1 MGLVYNVI
9 SSYPSGKRCSFQ
21 RRLHR
26 RHQPSTTVYPNYSHN
41 DAWATSALQ
50 DILPKETIGCATMN
64 IKLVLSAAFAVVAYF
79 LGIIADANH
88 NTDSVIYPAACFS
101 KIFLFLAAIP
111 LANSAGKS
119 IRKQLGTTGI
129 PGLRLTSWILYGVA
143 IVHFAFFFMWPTI
156 ASGNAQLPDG
166 QITVDATIFLM
177 ASMFMIA
184 DAWNSSKSK
193 V

>member
-1 MGLVYNVI
+1 
-9 SSYPSGKRCSFQ
+9 
-21 RRLHR
+21 
-26 RHQPSTTVYPNYSHN
+26 
-41 DAWATSALQ
+41 
-50 DILPKETIGCATMN
+50 MN
-64 IKLVLSAAFAVVAYF
+64 IKLVLSAAIAVAAYF

-88 NTDSVIYPAACFS
+88 NTDSLIYPAACFS
-101 KIFLFLAAIP
+101 KIFLFLSAIP

-129 PGLRLTSWILYGVA
+129 PGLRFTSWILYGVA

-184 DAWNSSKSK
+184 DAWNSQKNK
-193 V
+193 NGV

>member
-1 MGLVYNVI
+1 
-9 SSYPSGKRCSFQ
+9 
-21 RRLHR
+21 
-26 RHQPSTTVYPNYSHN
+26 
-41 DAWATSALQ
+41 
-50 DILPKETIGCATMN
+50 MN
-64 IKLVLSAAFAVVAYF
+64 IKLVLSVAFAAVAYF
-79 LGIIADANH
+79 LGVVADANH
-88 NTDSVIYPAACFS
+88 NTDSVIYPITCFS

-119 IRKQLGTTGI
+119 IRKEIGTTGI
-129 PGLRLTSWILYGVA
+129 PGLRFTSWILYGVA

-184 DAWNSSKSK
+184 DARNSSKNKAGS
-193 V
+193 

>member
-1 MGLVYNVI
+1 
-9 SSYPSGKRCSFQ
+9 
-21 RRLHR
+21 
-26 RHQPSTTVYPNYSHN
+26 
-41 DAWATSALQ
+41 
-50 DILPKETIGCATMN
+50 MN
-64 IKLVLSAAFAVVAYF
+64 IKLVLSAAFAFVAYF
-79 LGIIADANH
+79 LGIVADANH
-88 NTDSVIYPAACFS
+88 NTDSVIYPIACFS

-129 PGLRLTSWILYGVA
+129 PGLRFTSWILYGVA

-184 DAWNSSKSK
+184 DAWNSYKSK

>member
-1 MGLVYNVI
+1 
-9 SSYPSGKRCSFQ
+9 
-21 RRLHR
+21 
-26 RHQPSTTVYPNYSHN
+26 
-41 DAWATSALQ
+41 
-50 DILPKETIGCATMN
+50 MN

-79 LGIIADANH
+79 LGIVADANH
-88 NTDSVIYPAACFS
+88 NTDSVVYPVACFS

-129 PGLRLTSWILYGVA
+129 PGLRFTSWILYGVA

-166 QITVDATIFLM
+166 TDNGGCYDLSYGIDVYDCRRLEF
-177 ASMFMIA
+177 
-184 DAWNSSKSK
+184 

>member
-1 MGLVYNVI
+1 
-9 SSYPSGKRCSFQ
+9 
-21 RRLHR
+21 
-26 RHQPSTTVYPNYSHN
+26 
-41 DAWATSALQ
+41 
-50 DILPKETIGCATMN
+50 MN
-64 IKLVLSAAFAVVAYF
+64 IKLVLSVAFAVVAYF

-88 NTDSVIYPAACFS
+88 NTDSVIYPVACFS

-111 LANSAGKS
+111 IANSAGKS
-119 IRKQLGTTGI
+119 IRKQLGTTGL
-129 PGLRLTSWILYGVA
+129 PGLRFTSWILYGVA

-184 DAWNSSKSK
+184 DAWNSYKSK
-193 V
+193 TGA

>member
-1 MGLVYNVI
+1 
-9 SSYPSGKRCSFQ
+9 
-21 RRLHR
+21 
-26 RHQPSTTVYPNYSHN
+26 
-41 DAWATSALQ
+41 
-50 DILPKETIGCATMN
+50 MN

-79 LGIIADANH
+79 LGIVADANH
-88 NTDSVIYPAACFS
+88 NTDSVVYPVACFS

-129 PGLRLTSWILYGVA
+129 PGLRFTSWILYGVA

-184 DAWNSSKSK
+184 DASNSYKSK

>member
-1 MGLVYNVI
+1 
-9 SSYPSGKRCSFQ
+9 
-21 RRLHR
+21 
-26 RHQPSTTVYPNYSHN
+26 
-41 DAWATSALQ
+41 
-50 DILPKETIGCATMN
+50 
-64 IKLVLSAAFAVVAYF
+64 
-79 LGIIADANH
+79 
-88 NTDSVIYPAACFS
+88 
-101 KIFLFLAAIP
+101 LAAIP

-129 PGLRLTSWILYGVA
+129 PGLKFTSWILYGVA

-166 QITVDATIFLM
+166 QITVDAAIFLM

-184 DAWNSSKSK
+184 DAWNSYKSK

>member
-1 MGLVYNVI
+1 
-9 SSYPSGKRCSFQ
+9 
-21 RRLHR
+21 
-26 RHQPSTTVYPNYSHN
+26 
-41 DAWATSALQ
+41 
-50 DILPKETIGCATMN
+50 MN

-79 LGIIADANH
+79 LCIIADANH

-101 KIFLFLAAIP
+101 KIFLFLTAVP
-111 LANSAGKS
+111 LANSAAKS
-119 IRKQLGTTGI
+119 IRKEFGTTGI
-129 PGLRLTSWILYGVA
+129 PGLRFTSWILYGVA

-184 DAWNSSKSK
+184 DAWNSYKSK

>member
-1 MGLVYNVI
+1 
-9 SSYPSGKRCSFQ
+9 
-21 RRLHR
+21 
-26 RHQPSTTVYPNYSHN
+26 
-41 DAWATSALQ
+41 
-50 DILPKETIGCATMN
+50 MN

-88 NTDSVIYPAACFS
+88 NTDSVIFPVACFS
-101 KIFLFLAAIP
+101 KIFIFLAASP

-129 PGLRLTSWILYGVA
+129 PGLRFTSWILYGVA

-156 ASGNAQLPDG
+156 ASGNTQLPDG

-184 DAWNSSKSK
+184 DAWNSQKNK
-193 V
+193 IGV

>member
-1 MGLVYNVI
+1 
-9 SSYPSGKRCSFQ
+9 
-21 RRLHR
+21 
-26 RHQPSTTVYPNYSHN
+26 
-41 DAWATSALQ
+41 
-50 DILPKETIGCATMN
+50 MN

-88 NTDSVIYPAACFS
+88 NTDSVVYPVACFS

-119 IRKQLGTTGI
+119 IRKQLSTTGI
-129 PGLRLTSWILYGVA
+129 PGLRFTSWILCGVA
-143 IVHFAFFFMWPTI
+143 IVHFAFFFVWPTI
-156 ASGNAQLPDG
+156 ASGNAHLPDG

-184 DAWNSSKSK
+184 DARNSYKSK

>member
-1 MGLVYNVI
+1 
-9 SSYPSGKRCSFQ
+9 
-21 RRLHR
+21 
-26 RHQPSTTVYPNYSHN
+26 
-41 DAWATSALQ
+41 
-50 DILPKETIGCATMN
+50 MN
-64 IKLVLSAAFAVVAYF
+64 IKLVLSAAMAVTAYF
-79 LGIIADANH
+79 LGIVADANH
-88 NTDSVIYPAACFS
+88 NTDSIIYPATCFS

-119 IRKQLGTTGI
+119 IRKRLDTTGI
-129 PGLRLTSWILYGVA
+129 PGLRFTGWILFGVA

-184 DAWNSSKSK
+184 DAWNSQKNKSG

>member
-1 MGLVYNVI
+1 
-9 SSYPSGKRCSFQ
+9 
-21 RRLHR
+21 
-26 RHQPSTTVYPNYSHN
+26 
-41 DAWATSALQ
+41 
-50 DILPKETIGCATMN
+50 MN
-64 IKLVLSAAFAVVAYF
+64 IKLVLSVALAVAAYF

-88 NTDSVIYPAACFS
+88 TTDSVVFPIACFS

-111 LANSAGKS
+111 LANSSGKS

-129 PGLRLTSWILYGVA
+129 PGLRFTSWILYGVA

-156 ASGNAQLPDG
+156 ASRNAQLPDG

-184 DAWNSSKSK
+184 DARNSKA
-193 V
+193 

>member
-1 MGLVYNVI
+1 
-9 SSYPSGKRCSFQ
+9 
-21 RRLHR
+21 
-26 RHQPSTTVYPNYSHN
+26 
-41 DAWATSALQ
+41 
-50 DILPKETIGCATMN
+50 MN

-88 NTDSVIYPAACFS
+88 NTDSVIFPVACFS
-101 KIFLFLAAIP
+101 KIFIFLAAIP

-129 PGLRLTSWILYGVA
+129 PGLRFTSWMLYGVA

-184 DAWNSSKSK
+184 DAWNSYKSK

>member
-1 MGLVYNVI
+1 
-9 SSYPSGKRCSFQ
+9 
-21 RRLHR
+21 
-26 RHQPSTTVYPNYSHN
+26 
-41 DAWATSALQ
+41 
-50 DILPKETIGCATMN
+50 MN
-64 IKLVLSAAFAVVAYF
+64 LKLALSAALAVVAYF

-119 IRKQLGTTGI
+119 IRKQIGTTGL
-129 PGLRLTSWILYGVA
+129 PGLRFTSWILYGIA

-156 ASGNAQLPDG
+156 ASGNNQLPDG
-166 QITVDATIFLM
+166 TITVDATIFLM

-184 DAWNSSKSK
+184 DARNSQKNK
-193 V
+193 IGV

>member
-1 MGLVYNVI
+1 
-9 SSYPSGKRCSFQ
+9 
-21 RRLHR
+21 
-26 RHQPSTTVYPNYSHN
+26 
-41 DAWATSALQ
+41 
-50 DILPKETIGCATMN
+50 MN
-64 IKLVLSAAFAVVAYF
+64 IKLVLSAAFAVLAYF
-79 LGIIADANH
+79 LGIVADANH
-88 NTDSVIYPAACFS
+88 NTELAIYPAACFS

-129 PGLRLTSWILYGVA
+129 PGLRFTSWILYGVA

-156 ASGNAQLPDG
+156 ASGNSQLPDG
-166 QITVDATIFLM
+166 TITADATVFLM

-184 DAWNSSKSK
+184 DAWNSYKSK

>member
-1 MGLVYNVI
+1 
-9 SSYPSGKRCSFQ
+9 
-21 RRLHR
+21 
-26 RHQPSTTVYPNYSHN
+26 
-41 DAWATSALQ
+41 
-50 DILPKETIGCATMN
+50 MN
-64 IKLVLSAAFAVVAYF
+64 IKLVLSAALAVAAYF

-88 NTDSVIYPAACFS
+88 NTDSLIYPAACFS
-101 KIFLFLAAIP
+101 KIFLFLIAIP

-119 IRKQLGTTGI
+119 IRKQSGTTGI
-129 PGLRLTSWILYGVA
+129 PGLRFTSWILYGVA

-184 DAWNSSKSK
+184 DVWNSYKSK

>member
-1 MGLVYNVI
+1 
-9 SSYPSGKRCSFQ
+9 
-21 RRLHR
+21 
-26 RHQPSTTVYPNYSHN
+26 
-41 DAWATSALQ
+41 
-50 DILPKETIGCATMN
+50 MN
-64 IKLVLSAAFAVVAYF
+64 NKLVLSAAFSVAAYF

-88 NTDSVIYPAACFS
+88 NTDSVIYPFACFS

-129 PGLRLTSWILYGVA
+129 PGLRFISWILYGVA

-184 DAWNSSKSK
+184 DAWNSYQSK